1 MGLVKHKK
9 LSKTE
14 YNSLSEKDE
23 DTLYAVN
30 ENGDFS
36 ESNMDDSA
44 ELYIGDKKVGGT
56 EYDLATE
63 TADGLMSADDKI
75 KTNAITV
82 DSNKNIVAKG
92 FKGTLYGNADT
103 ATKVGHS
110 LTITN
115 GANSVVFDGSEDKVV
130 DFQSLSDVSIP
141 KFSRIEHNEISSSN
155 IVQGSTSLNGEIVY
169 IDNLHPLSD
178 GFYWYATDGKYYKW
192 WNTAHLFKDT
202 SSFVTLPNKIF
213 ECGEDGQQ
221 YVFAPT
227 SYNDDGTAKYGQLL
241 KLTDILK
248 LNDAQMLDV
257 TYSELKNLVDN
268 AKLIKGMQ
276 YRITDFVTTCNRAG
290 SVSEVTTFSAG
301 HPFDI
306 IVTADDNDTLNAN
319 ARVCLHEG
327 DTYFANNKLSEWVIK
342 YDIDNDTTKYQWAN
356 ATNGRGVIYYM
367 CDEFGNEA
375 PYDFKNIRFNGIYT
389 FNYSYSTSQHID
401 FSLRGH
407 LCYENIIQGYYDG
420 NKLILNNITHMS
432 NNLDNGYI
440 RNNTYGTNCH
450 SNSLNGNCNGNK
462 FGNNC
467 TNNLFYP
474 NVNFIS
480 LGDNCSH
487 NTINRYIYYVN
498 LGVYCS
504 YITLKGE
511 AITDSN
517 NRVRYVDILKGVF
530 GTEDSPLTISLPVN
544 TTHQTTVA
552 KNSTGVIKI
561 YNEADLVGGG
571 VVDNS
576 IQHINTILD
585 SVITGEELDN
595 MDDLLYQI
603 SQSSQDLS
611 LINSQLEEIINI

>member
-44 ELYIGDKKVGGT
+44 ELYIGDKKIGGGGT
-56 EYDLATE
+56 YDLATE
-63 TADGLMSADDKI
+63 STDGLMSADDKI

-115 GANSVVFDGSEDKVV
+115 GANSVVFDGSENKVV

-169 IDNLHPLSD
+169 IDNLHTLAD

-192 WNTAHLFKDT
+192 WNTAHLFKDK

-227 SYNDDGTAKYGQLL
+227 SYNDDGTVRWGQLL
-241 KLTDILK
+241 KLTDIK
-248 LNDAQMLDV
+248 MLNV
-257 TYSELKNLVDN
+257 IYSELKNLKDN

-276 YRITDFVTTCNRAG
+276 YRITDFVTTCNITGAL
-290 SVSEVTTFSAG
+290 SEIVTSSAG

-306 IVTADDNDTLNAN
+306 IVTADDNDLLNAN

-327 DTYFANNKLSEWVIK
+327 DTYFVNNKLSEWVIK
-342 YDIDNDTTKYQWAN
+342 YDIDNDTTKYQWAAN
-356 ATNGRGVIYYM
+356 DNGKGVIYYM

-375 PYDFKNIRFNGIYT
+375 PYDFKNILFNGYYT
-389 FNYSYSTSQHID
+389 FSFESSSITD
-401 FSLRGH
+401 LSLIGDYCFENKIKGH
-407 LCYENIIQGYYDG
+407 YIAKTI
-420 NKLILNNITHMS
+420 ILNNIVMTNATARLMS
-432 NNLDNGYI
+432 NNIFD
-440 RNNTYGTNCH
+440 TNCKNIRLVQTN
-450 SNSLNGNCNGNK
+450 SNNIFSINCQNITLQDNSFTFFSPQCKYITVSAGLRNVCVKNGVYGSSSEP
-462 FGNNC
+462 
-467 TNNLFYP
+467 L
-474 NVNFIS
+474 VIS
-480 LGDNCSH
+480 ASTG
-487 NTINRYIYYVN
+487 YYV
-498 LGVYCS
+498 
-504 YITLKGE
+504 
-511 AITDSN
+511 
-517 NRVRYVDILKGVF
+517 
-530 GTEDSPLTISLPVN
+530 
-544 TTHQTTVA
+544 TTVA
-552 KNSTGVIKI
+552 RNSAGVIKI

-585 SVITGEELDN
+585 SVIIGEELDN

>member
-44 ELYIGDKKVGGT
+44 ELYIGDKKIGGDGKT
-56 EYDLATE
+56 YDLATE
-63 TADGLMSADDKI
+63 TSDGLMSADDKV

-92 FKGTLYGNADT
+92 FKGALYGNADT

-115 GANSVVFDGSEDKVV
+115 GANRVVFDGSENKTMDIQTLISG
-130 DFQSLSDVSIP
+130 DSTA
-141 KFSRIEHNEISSSN
+141 KFSRIEYNEISSSN

-178 GFYWYATDGKYYKW
+178 GFYWYATDGKYYRW
-192 WNTAHLFKDT
+192 WNTAHLFKDR
-202 SSFVTLPNKIF
+202 SSYVTLPNKIF
-213 ECGEDGQQ
+213 ECGEDGEQ
-221 YVFAPT
+221 YVFLPT
-227 SYNDDGTAKYGQLL
+227 SYNDDGTERYGQLL
-241 KLTDILK
+241 KLTDI
-248 LNDAQMLDV
+248 QMLNV
-257 TYSELKNLVDN
+257 TYSELKNLADG

-276 YRITDFVTTCNRAG
+276 YRITDFVTTCNNAG
-290 SVSEVTTFSAG
+290 SVSGIVTSCAN

-306 IVTADDNDTLNAN
+306 IVTADDDDTLNVN

-327 DTYFANNKLSEWVIK
+327 DAYFANNKLSEWVIK
-342 YDIDNDTTKYQWAN
+342 YDIDNDITKYQWADDD
-356 ATNGRGVIYYM
+356 NGKGVIYYM

-375 PYDFKNIRFNGIYT
+375 PYDFKNILFNGYYT
-389 FNYSYSTSQHID
+389 FSFESSSIID
-401 FSLRGH
+401 LSL
-407 LCYENIIQGYYDG
+407 NGYYCFE
-420 NKLILNNITHMS
+420 NKIKGYYIRKTIILNNIVMTNVTARLMF
-432 NNLDNGYI
+432 NNIFDVNCKNI
-440 RNNTYGTNCH
+440 RLIH
-450 SNSLNGNCNGNK
+450 SNS
-462 FGNNC
+462 NNI
-467 TNNLFYP
+467 F
-474 NVNFIS
+474 S
-480 LGDNCSH
+480 SNCS
-487 NTINRYIYYVN
+487 NITLQDNSFTFFSPQ
-498 LGVYCS
+498 CK
-504 YITLKGE
+504 YITVSSGL
-511 AITDSN
+511 SN
-517 NRVRYVDILKGVF
+517 VCVKNGVS
-530 GTEDSPLTISLPVN
+530 GSASKPLEISALTGDYLTTI
-544 TTHQTTVA
+544 A
-552 KNSTGVIKI
+552 RNSAGVIKI

-576 IQHINTILD
+576 IQYINTILD

>member
-9 LSKTE
+9 LSKTD

-44 ELYIGDKKVGGT
+44 ELYIGDKKIGGT

-63 TADGLMSADDKI
+63 TADGLMSANDKI

-141 KFSRIEHNEISSSN
+141 KFSRIEYNEISSSN

-192 WNTAHLFKDT
+192 WNTAHLFKNDST
-202 SSFVTLPNKIF
+202 FVTLPNKIF

-221 YVFAPT
+221 YVFLPT

-241 KLTDILK
+241 KLTDVQIL
-248 LNDAQMLDV
+248 DTQMLDV
-257 TYSELKNLVDN
+257 TYSELKNLTDN

-276 YRITDFVTTCNRAG
+276 YRITDFVTTCNSAG
-290 SVSEVTTFSAG
+290 SVSGVATSSAG
-301 HPFDI
+301 NPFDI
-306 IVTADDNDTLNAN
+306 IVTADDDNTLNAN

-356 ATNGRGVIYYM
+356 TTNGKGVIYYM

-389 FNYSYSTSQHID
+389 FNYSYNTSQHID

-420 NKLILNNITHMS
+420 NKLILNNITHRS

-504 YITLKGE
+504 HITLKGE

-517 NRVRYVDILKGVF
+517 NRVRYVDILKGIF
-530 GTEDSPLTISLPVN
+530 GTEDNPLTISLPVN

-552 KNSTGVIKI
+552 KNSSGVIKI